1 MRILLIIITCIIS
14 FQLWMEIQKENKKCK
29 NQSISYDSLL
39 CKNYQIMKQNDSL
52 KAEIEACKWMGKREY
67 YSINK
72 NIK

>member
-1 MRILLIIITCIIS
+1 MRIIIIILLCIIGV
-14 FQLWMEIQKENKKCK
+14 QLYIDNIKYKKEN
-29 NQSISYDSLL
+29 NVIQYDSLL

>member
-1 MRILLIIITCIIS
+1 MRILIIMLLSIIGV
-14 FQLWMEIQKENKKCK
+14 QLYIDKTKLEKETNVV
-29 NQSISYDSLL
+29 QYDSLL

-52 KAEIEACKWMGKREY
+52 KVEIEACKWMGKREY